1 MGRDRSGSGGAG
13 SHQTGTHPE
22 QSQEDKS
29 EAVSGYFRQPWLNA
43 RTLPPP
49 RISAGHCWDQGLGCQ
64 LVRNSVAESQAPAV
78 NCLRLHSAS
87 VEPGTTSYTSL
98 GSFNSPKS
106 CKRLQFIISNH
117 K

>member
-49 RISAGHCWDQGLGCQ
+49 RISAGHCWGQGLGCQ
-64 LVRNSVAESQAPAV
+64 LVRNGVAESGSCSKLSTFAFSISGAWDHQ
-78 NCLRLHSAS
+78 LHF
-87 VEPGTTSYTSL
+87 L
-98 GSFNSPKS
+98 G
-106 CKRLQFIISNH
+106 LL
-117 K
+117 